1 MASISR
7 TKNGKRWQV
16 RYRDANR
23 RDRQRTFSRKADA
36 ERFRATVVA
45 DIARGDWID
54 PERAKETVGQ
64 WADRLVAAKEGTIKD
79 SSALRNA
86 VTLDKQIKPHWADV
100 PLGSVTHGDVLG
112 WISSMR
118 ADGLSPSSMRKAR
131 GMLSEIFAL
140 AERSGAHK
148 GNPVTGTKIPTG
160 PKREH
165 RYLTPEEIRQLAHEI
180 ANPPRHRSRPYDSER
195 GDLALMVRFAAGTG
209 LRQGELLALAPTRVD
224 FEKRR
229 VIVAESLADVA
240 GTLKVGPTKTDRTRS
255 VPLTESLLEP
265 LERQIAKNKRAQF
278 VWPNRDGGPMRGNLL
293 YRRHF
298 LPAAERAGLH
308 GQGRERVRFHDL
320 RHTYAALLIA
330 LNAPPKAIQS
340 WMGHSSISVTL
351 DVYGHLFP
359 FAEDEVASRLDA
371 LMSE

>member
-1 MASISR
+1 
-7 TKNGKRWQV
+7 V

-54 PERAKETVGQ
+54 PDRAKETVGQ
-64 WADRLVAAKEGTIKD
+64 WADRLVAAKEGTIKE
-79 SSALRNA
+79 SSALRNT

-100 PLGSVTHGDVLG
+100 PLGSVTHGDVLE

-118 ADGLSPSSMRKAR
+118 GDGLSPSSMRKAR

-195 GDLALMVRFAAGTG
+195 SDLALMVRFAAGTG
-209 LRQGELLALAPTRVD
+209 LRQGELLALAPGRID
-224 FEKRR
+224 LEKRR
-229 VIVAESLADVA
+229 VIVSESLSDVA
-240 GTLKVGPTKTDRTRS
+240 GTLKIGPTKTDRTRA

-265 LERQIAKNKRAQF
+265 LERQIATNNNAQF

-308 GQGRERVRFHDL
+308 GQGQERVRFHDL

-330 LNAPPKAIQS
+330 LNAPPKAIQQ